1 MEKLSPILRLATENS
16 NTPTELVDEKEAAR
30 RLHVL
35 ASTMSHWRK
44 QRRAGKQAPVVK
56 LIQFGK
62 LFTIE
67 LKILITFY
75 RSRLM
80 NKLSIFSKT
89 TKDGCNEEF
98 FRLILI

>member
-1 MEKLSPILRLATENS
+1 MEQLSPILRLATENS

-62 LFTIE
+62 LVH
-67 LKILITFY
+67 Y
-75 RSRLM
+75 RTEDLDHF
-80 NKLSIFSKT
+80 LQEQT
-89 TKDGCNEEF
+89 HE
-98 FRLILI
+98 

>member
-1 MEKLSPILRLATENS
+1 MEQLSPILRLATENL

-30 RLHVL
+30 RLHFS

-62 LFTIE
+62 LVH
-67 LKILITFY
+67 Y
-75 RSRLM
+75 RTEDLDHF
-80 NKLSIFSKT
+80 LQEQT
-89 TKDGCNEEF
+89 HE
-98 FRLILI
+98 